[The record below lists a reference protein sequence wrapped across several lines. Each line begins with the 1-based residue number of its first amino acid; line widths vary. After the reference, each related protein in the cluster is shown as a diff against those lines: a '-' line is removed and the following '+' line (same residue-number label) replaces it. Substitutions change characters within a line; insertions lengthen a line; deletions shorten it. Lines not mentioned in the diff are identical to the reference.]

1 VKNALVLYIEDENE
15 ATMIRDI
22 IVEILDSLKASDIPT
37 GAFELIACNQAES
50 PGAMLAAN
58 GVRTEIRKLTE
69 VEYRYRQDDDD
80 DVIRELPEPIPLH

>member
-1 VKNALVLYIEDENE
+1 MKNALVLYIEDADE

-22 IVEILDSLKASDIPT
+22 IVQILESIKSSDIAT
-37 GAFELIACNQAES
+37 GAYELIACNQAES
-50 PGAMLAAN
+50 PNAMLAAN